1 MSKRKNRTHPDE
13 FKKEAVRLALESGKT
28 KAAVARELGICVSL
42 LYGWI
47 NQHTTASEKGVSTD
61 PVQAESKKVQD
72 LEAENKRLKAEVAI
86 LKKAAAYFAK
96 DQL

>member
-1 MSKRKNRTHPDE
+1 MSERKNKTYPAE

-28 KAAVARELGICVSL
+28 KTAVAKELGISVSL

-47 NQHTTASEKGVSTD
+47 NQQTAADSKGMSVEQT
-61 PVQAESKKVQD
+61 QAEAKKIKD